1 MTNRLY
7 VGNLNYAL
15 TNEELKQLFEE
26 VGTVVDAR
34 ILLDRETGRSR
45 GFGFVTMSSET
56 EAAAAIQTLSGFL
69 LSGRT
74 LVVNEAVDRQSRD
87 GGSPRPYTPRSNV
100 IPVQANTTSEQ
111 IPEENNNNNKGK
123 RKRRSRVEKDDDDF
137 RSYR

>member
-15 TNEELKQLFEE
+15 TNEELKQLFEK
-26 VGTVVDAR
+26 VGTVADAR
-34 ILLDRETGRSR
+34 VLLDRETGRSR

-56 EAAAAIQTLSGFL
+56 EAAAAIQTLNGFL

-87 GGSPRPYTPRSNV
+87 GGSPRTYTPRTNV
-100 IPVQANTTSEQ
+100 IPVQMNTTPEQ
-111 IPEENNNNNKGK
+111 IPEENNKGK
-123 RKRRSRVEKDDDDF
+123 RKRRNRVEKDDDDF